1 MPKALP
7 IFKFDADEWL
17 TGKIQLLSAQEKGIF
32 IDLVARIWKENGAL
46 KNTEVLPRLV
56 RVPKATLAKSLDAFI
71 QLGIMVEKDGFLSV
85 KFVDAQLEARREY
98 AEKQRVFGRMRGKR
112 KKGTLTVASTT
123 QVVQQGYPIEKKNPP
138 TPPYKENITPPAGE
152 IIAPARG
159 KYPQSV
165 DDVLKIAADPRCA
178 EICDREQAKA
188 YFLARDTT
196 DWVDAC
202 GRRISPG
209 KVYGDLKRWLMRD
222 KSERAKNASEQKRR
236 TGILADQSNYE
247 ANERGAKK

>member
-56 RVPKATLAKSLDAFI
+56 RVPKATLAKSLQAFF
-71 QLGIMVEKDGFLSV
+71 QLGIMVEKDGVLSV

-98 AEKQRVFGRMRGKR
+98 AEKQRAFGRMRGKK
-112 KKGTLTVASTT
+112 KKGSLRGASAT
-123 QVVQQGYPIEKKNPP
+123 QVEQQGYPIEEKNPP
-138 TPPYKENITPPAGE
+138 TPPWKENITPPAGE

-159 KYPQSV
+159 KYPQSIEEV
-165 DDVLKIAADPRCA
+165 MEIAADPRCA
-178 EICDREQAKA
+178 EKCTREQARD

-196 DWVDAC
+196 NWVDFG
-202 GRRISPG
+202 GRIIIP
-209 KVYGDLKRWLMRD
+209 YL
-222 KSERAKNASEQKRR
+222 
-236 TGILADQSNYE
+236 
-247 ANERGAKK
+247 